1 MKKVTLFLITLIIT
15 VSLYAQEDGMT
26 SSGELVLQLSTL
38 PEAKLGYTH
47 TFRFPVLKGDNPLT
61 EDNNFK
67 LQLTAEASPISINGL
82 VKAVLTPIAFLE
94 FSAGGRLGAGWPLNL
109 FGSDIYG
116 TGLNIQ
122 GISLNARNAGYSTE
136 YKGSAFDALLWK
148 TWLGG
153 TFQFDLAAL
162 VPGDWNHVVFLSYHE
177 INYHAN
183 TSAGAN
189 EAWYFENDD
198 GENLNGFNYYGNFV
212 IGYQMPIFLSMVAI
226 LAEMNQNLYDTP
238 GRSLWGDDLTRWH
251 LSGILNF
258 TITEKFGIALIT
270 QFRTRRN
277 FTNFDEHAEDKPHL
291 HFQSRILD
299 TSNPLRLEFYRVAA
313 IVSYKF

>member
-1 MKKVTLFLITLIIT
+1 MKKIILLLILLIAMPFI
-15 VSLYAQEDGMT
+15 SLYAQEDGVT

-47 TFRFPVLKGDNPLT
+47 TFRFPMLQGDNPLT
-61 EDNNFK
+61 EGNNLR
-67 LQLTAEASPISINGL
+67 LQLTAEVSPVSLNGIF
-82 VKAVLTPIAFLE
+82 KAVLTPIAFLE
-94 FSAGGRLGAGWPLNL
+94 FSAGARAGAGWPINL

-116 TGLNIQ
+116 TGLNLS
-122 GISLNARNAGYSTE
+122 GTDERSG

-148 TWLGG
+148 GFAGG
-153 TFQFDLAAL
+153 TFQFDLAAI
-162 VPGDWNHVVFLSYHE
+162 VPGDWNHVVFLTYHE

-183 TSAGAN
+183 TSANAN

-212 IGYQMPIFLSMVAI
+212 IGYQMPIFLSMVAL

-238 GRSLWGDDLTRWH
+238 GRGLWGDDLIRWH
-251 LSGILNF
+251 FSGILNF
-258 TITEKFGIALIT
+258 TINEKFGIALIT

-277 FTNFDEHAEDKPHL
+277 FTNFDEHKDDNPQL

-299 TSNPLRLEFYRVAA
+299 KSDPLRLEFYRVAA
-313 IVSYKF
+313 IVSLKF